1 LGVLTKKK
9 LILINKIRRERK
21 GKIKIKIRKLKKK
34 IGK

>member
-9 LILINKIRRERK
+9 IILINKIRRERK